1 MGAPL
6 TFRGRLPGV
15 VCEAALPVSPENP
28 LRLDVAAFVGFAER
42 GPLDLPVAVE
52 DISQYQAVFGNDLL
66 LARTSKGQPVFANL
80 PQTVRS
86 FFDNGGRRC
95 YVVRVADDTIA
106 RANRF
111 RMPGLVAWDS
121 NAQTLKTVIVPA
133 AWVGRWSDSMSV
145 GTQLRSSPLRLG
157 VTPPAWTDSLEV
169 SLEVPTRTTVL
180 PNDLLRLHFGGAG
193 KPILFVAV
201 DSVVQ
206 TSSAAATTRGIP
218 VTVEAQPETVFAFTS
233 NPGAPLPVP
242 LSVEKQKGQIW
253 ESMQASLS
261 PLEELPDLVDGY
273 ALDMTTPASV
283 LKDDVLRLTCTN
295 GDVLF
300 FTVSSVEG
308 ADSSP
313 PAERSLRLVSRTPRW
328 QFTPIKVERLTEA
341 GYTELSSLIPPLDAQ
356 LGRNKEYTLY
366 LPTMENVQVGD
377 LLQVTCMGDRVI
389 LFPVEDVEL
398 QQDTSLP
405 VTSPPER
412 AADVSPPGPP
422 SLRVISRMPLWKA
435 PQPVSPPDEGMYGEL
450 EQVDL
455 LSFDLL
461 IREGQEIE
469 EIWRELRFGAG
480 PNYWVDKLVPP
491 PPTDGGAISL
501 VPTNGDRSQ
510 RSIPGLDPTRSSR
523 LGMPLPITDVPG
535 APPPLYLP
543 LGMGDL
549 PGPDEF
555 ARPLPDAGTVNPLC
569 PLASKDG
576 LESFDKPAE
585 LFLDPRLASV
595 GMRDLLNE
603 ANALLYLNNGAPAD
617 PLRKLH
623 SLLLIDEI
631 GLISLPDL
639 VHRRWICEGP
649 EPEILTSPPEPLPPD
664 WSCFQDC
671 PEPPASPPE
680 EQTPC
685 GEPIPFSSPPAEV
698 ELPDI
703 RQQLNGLPVLEQ
715 EDQYQQD
722 ELNELLAVQQALVN
736 FCAARAD
743 VLGVLSLP
751 LHFKRRE
758 VLDWQRIF
766 TTGIPDVLDGSALS
780 YVAVYHPW
788 LQGREEITPE
798 LAPLRAT
805 PPDGAVCGMIAARE
819 LSRGPWIAPANVP
832 LLGVVGLTPLLT
844 TDDWYELFNAQMNVV
859 RQKPGQFTLLSA
871 FTLSLDDQL
880 VQISVRRLM
889 IFLRKL
895 AFRRGMRYV
904 FEANN
909 ERFRQRVQA
918 SFEHTLTLM
927 AVRGALTAFEVVTSS
942 EINTPN
948 DYDNGRFLIALK
960 VAPTLPIEFITV
972 ILLRAGEGLLEVIEG

>member
-1 MGAPL
+1 
-6 TFRGRLPGV
+6 
-15 VCEAALPVSPENP
+15 
-28 LRLDVAAFVGFAER
+28 
-42 GPLDLPVAVE
+42 
-52 DISQYQAVFGNDLL
+52 
-66 LARTSKGQPVFANL
+66 
-80 PQTVRS
+80 
-86 FFDNGGRRC
+86 
-95 YVVRVADDTIA
+95 
-106 RANRF
+106 
-111 RMPGLVAWDS
+111 
-121 NAQTLKTVIVPA
+121 
-133 AWVGRWSDSMSV
+133 
-145 GTQLRSSPLRLG
+145 
-157 VTPPAWTDSLEV
+157 
-169 SLEVPTRTTVL
+169 
-180 PNDLLRLHFGGAG
+180 
-193 KPILFVAV
+193 
-201 DSVVQ
+201 
-206 TSSAAATTRGIP
+206 
-218 VTVEAQPETVFAFTS
+218 
-233 NPGAPLPVP
+233 
-242 LSVEKQKGQIW
+242 
-253 ESMQASLS
+253 
-261 PLEELPDLVDGY
+261 
-273 ALDMTTPASV
+273 
-283 LKDDVLRLTCTN
+283 
-295 GDVLF
+295 
-300 FTVSSVEG
+300 
-308 ADSSP
+308 
-313 PAERSLRLVSRTPRW
+313 
-328 QFTPIKVERLTEA
+328 
-341 GYTELSSLIPPLDAQ
+341 
-356 LGRNKEYTLY
+356 
-366 LPTMENVQVGD
+366 
-377 LLQVTCMGDRVI
+377 
-389 LFPVEDVEL
+389 
-398 QQDTSLP
+398 
-405 VTSPPER
+405 
-412 AADVSPPGPP
+412 
-422 SLRVISRMPLWKA
+422 
-435 PQPVSPPDEGMYGEL
+435 
-450 EQVDL
+450 
-455 LSFDLL
+455 
-461 IREGQEIE
+461 
-469 EIWRELRFGAG
+469 
-480 PNYWVDKLVPP
+480 
-491 PPTDGGAISL
+491 
-501 VPTNGDRSQ
+501 
-510 RSIPGLDPTRSSR
+510 
-523 LGMPLPITDVPG
+523 MPLPITDVPG

-555 ARPLPDAGTVNPLC
+555 ARPLPDAGTVNPHC

-918 SFEHTLTLM
+918 SFEHTLTQM
-927 AVRGALTAFEVVTSS
+927 AIRGALTAFEVVTSS